1 MEFELEHQRQ
11 ACNREQKSRVQWL
24 LYAAIYSVLAVVQG
38 PLHVD
43 NPIHVP
49 EDGIAPA
56 ATYTILP
63 SPRPESPSVSLHE
76 FSPFQILGPDKTH
89 SGLG

>member
-1 MEFELEHQRQ
+1 
-11 ACNREQKSRVQWL
+11 VQWL

-38 PLHVD
+38 LQGPLD

-49 EDGIAPA
+49 EDGMAPA
-56 ATYTILP
+56 ATFTMIP

-89 SGLG
+89 SGLA